1 MSTHRS
7 QTCISCKCSKPVCHF
22 GLIGGRRRN
31 KCIKCV
37 STTTSTSTQVYQR
50 PKSGTKYC
58 IGCCEVYDIS
68 NFQSDPKDTTGLNTY
83 CYNCKPHLLTGIF
96 KPQSELDKSNQT
108 FFSKLFNALGFKQ
121 CVSTSPEPNLEPNP
135 NPNPNPNPVK
145 KKSQS
150 YIVLKLLHGFN

>member
-7 QTCISCKCSKPVCHF
+7 QTCISCKCSKPVSHF

-37 STTTSTSTQVYQR
+37 SATSTSTQVYQR
-50 PKSGTKYC
+50 PESGTKYC

-83 CYNCKPHLLTGIF
+83 CYNCKPHLLTGI
-96 KPQSELDKSNQT
+96 LKSNPNSKKT
-108 FFSKLFNALGFKQ
+108 FFSMLFNAFCFKQ
-121 CVSTSPEPNLEPNP
+121 CTSATDESESEQKDTNP
-135 NPNPNPNPVK
+135 NHNPIK
-145 KKSQS
+145 KKSES
-150 YIVLKLLHGFN
+150 YIILKLLYGFN